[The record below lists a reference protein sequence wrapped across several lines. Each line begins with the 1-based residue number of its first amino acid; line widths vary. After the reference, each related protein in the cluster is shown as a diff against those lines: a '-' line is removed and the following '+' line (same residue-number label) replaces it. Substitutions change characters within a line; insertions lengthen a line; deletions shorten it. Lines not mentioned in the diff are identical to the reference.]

1 MIVEPGHRAIAMPRR
16 GVIVEPGRR
25 TVVPARAAPGE
36 PPLPPGAVPVTPAVE
51 PVTTA
56 VMPHGTDA
64 GTRVAPEGA
73 PRPAP
78 FEETPLS
85 PRSRYVRPFGR
96 CAAPRA
102 DQGAVQVPSARVA
115 VVHDA

>member
-1 MIVEPGHRAIAMPRR
+1 MPVTPAVEP
-16 GVIVEPGRR
+16 
-25 TVVPARAAPGE
+25 T
-36 PPLPPGAVPVTPAVE
+36 VTPAVE

-64 GTRVAPEGA
+64 GTRVTPEGA
-73 PRPAP
+73 PCPAP